1 MSYKPQ
7 GYSSVSPYLMTD
19 DAHALIHF
27 LKEAFAGK
35 ELRRYERDD
44 GSIMHAE
51 VKLDDSVIMIGQ
63 SAEGWPGYKAHIHL
77 YVPDSLATYRQ
88 ALEAGGQSVQEPGNK
103 EDDPD
108 RRGGVSDPAG
118 NTWWISTQ
126 MSE

>member
-7 GYSSVSPYLMTD
+7 GYSSVSPYLVTH
-19 DAHALIHF
+19 DATAVIHF
-27 LKEAFAGK
+27 LKEAFNGQ

-51 VKLDDSVIMIGQ
+51 VKLDDSVIMIAQ
-63 SAEGWPGYKAHIHL
+63 STEGWPGYKAHIHL
-77 YVPDSLATYRQ
+77 YVPDSIAVYHK
-88 ALEAGGQSVQEPGNK
+88 ALEAGGQSVQEPVK
-103 EDDPD
+103 KDDSD

-126 MSE
+126 VTE